1 MLENLRQNKLLI
13 EKGKKYSLYYFLI
26 ESHKKI
32 NSEIEIGNIAY
43 LYTLDH
49 IDYESVSEDGH
60 MINEIKRIWQLENN
74 FDIQTKSYILVIK
87 IVKLTQ
93 KEVTHPVT
101 KLSQVIDPEIGIG
114 ISPSNICE
122 DLLNILTLYS
132 ESWFK
137 LKKQLTI
144 EDQNEEFSLIKKDY
158 KKIAPSK
165 QGKDL
170 THNLNTICSLRED
183 QFYLIQK
190 SLARLNQSLK
200 SVDNDMELGLVLLV
214 STVEN
219 LSRKYGEVE
228 EVFNEDLEFYLK
240 LKKIFNNQKY
250 TEVLEGEIA
259 SELFAEIGKSYVNL
273 SYLKSKA
280 KFKNFCL
287 LYTSPYLK
295 NEKFEEM
302 IKNLYDIRSKIL
314 HAGKSLVVNSRNDTI
329 LYNLQTKGG
338 NVKSF
343 SDKKGKHAELVRI
356 PSYNDLLKILSNI
369 LRNFIYYL
377 FSVKDSDDDKKLYKK
392 SDTTKRNMVVASI
405 NKDGYRPGYIVKLN
419 SDFYKKVDFIEL
431 TRIKHKIREIENLIA
446 ENNHK
451 ESLGKLELI
460 LAHQDFSMEF
470 YFFRCACYFKINI
483 LHDLGDFEGCLQI
496 FEDYQIKEINEEN
509 LLYFN
514 LKAYCLAKLDNFQEA
529 HKIIDEVL
537 IKANKDELKAC
548 FLDSKG
554 EFYQLASDY
563 QNAIV
568 FYNKS
573 LEYKQDPPYA
583 FHEETLKKLKEC
595 QKLLKLTN

>member
-13 EKGKKYSLYYFLI
+13 EKGKKYDLYYFLI
-26 ESHKKI
+26 ESDKKLDV
-32 NSEIEIGNIAY
+32 EIEIGNIIY

-49 IDYESVSEDGH
+49 IDYKRISEEGQL
-60 MINEIKRIWQLENN
+60 INEIKKIWQLEKN
-74 FDIQTKSYILVIK
+74 FDIQTKSLVLVIK

-101 KLSQVIDPEIGIG
+101 KLSQVVDPEIGIG

-122 DLLNILTLYS
+122 DLLNILTLYF

-137 LKKQLTI
+137 LIKQLSI
-144 EDQNEEFSLIKKDY
+144 VDQNEEFSLIKKDY

-165 QGKDL
+165 QGEDL
-170 THNLNTICSLRED
+170 THNLITICSLRED

-190 SLARLNQSLK
+190 SLSRLNQSLK
-200 SVDNDMELGLVLLV
+200 SVDEDIELGLVLLV
-214 STVEN
+214 STIEN
-219 LSRKYGEVE
+219 LSRKYGEIE

-240 LKKIFNNQKY
+240 LKKILNNQKY
-250 TEVLEGEIA
+250 IEVLKGEIIN
-259 SELFAEIGKSYVNL
+259 ELFTEIGSSYVKL
-273 SYLKSKA
+273 SYLKTKA

-287 LYTSPYLK
+287 IYTSSYLK

-302 IKNLYDIRSKIL
+302 IKNLYDVRSKIL
-314 HAGKSLVVNSRNDTI
+314 HAGKNLIVNSRNDII

-343 SDKKGKHAELVRI
+343 SGKKGKHAELVRI
-356 PSYNDLLKILSNI
+356 PSYNDLLRILSNI
-369 LRNFIYYL
+369 IRNFIHYL
-377 FSVKDSDDDKKLYKK
+377 FSVKDDNEDKKLYKK
-392 SDTTKRNMVVASI
+392 SDIVKRNMVVASI
-405 NKDGYRPGYIVKLN
+405 NKEGYKPGYIVNLN
-419 SDFYKKVDFIEL
+419 SDFYKKVDFVEL
-431 TRIKHKIREIENLIA
+431 TRIKNRIREIEGVIS
-446 ENNHK
+446 ENNKK
-451 ESLGKLELI
+451 EALGKLELI

-470 YFFRCACYFKINI
+470 NYFRFACYLKIKL
-483 LHDLGDFEGCLQI
+483 LHELDDFDGCLQI

-509 LLYFN
+509 ILYFN

-529 HKIIDEVL
+529 HKIIDEII
-537 IKANKDELKAC
+537 IKAKVDELKAC

-563 QNAIV
+563 QNAIT

-573 LEYKQDPPYA
+573 LEYKQDPPFS

-595 QKLLKLTN
+595 QKQLE